1 MFEALL
7 EIFVVSAFFG
17 GPCSEEDPLERFA
30 RLPTIVRAREE
41 ALLAARVQADI
52 VEHARLFQHLQ
63 VADDALDDGKVMGR
77 IDARGS
83 VPAMRICS
91 YRNWQLMSD
100 ISGLTAMSASDT
112 LYPRSR
118 RSRAVFRGTSD
129 VRNVPSIMRLYPMM
143 ESASTIAST
152 IRPAHA
158 AVCAGESMPYWAQI

>member
-1 MFEALL
+1 
-7 EIFVVSAFFG
+7 
-17 GPCSEEDPLERFA
+17 
-30 RLPTIVRAREE
+30 
-41 ALLAARVQADI
+41 
-52 VEHARLFQHLQ
+52 
-63 VADDALDDGKVMGR
+63 MGR
-77 IDARGS
+77 IDRARLRSGD
-83 VPAMRICS
+83 AHRS

-100 ISGLTAMSASDT
+100 ISGFTAMSASDT

-158 AVCAGESMPYWAQI
+158 AVCAGESMPYWAQILTKPRVDGAVVITVNHNSIAFLKCEKDIVQRCFARTALAS